1 VFGLER
7 HVQGAIVAALAFGA
21 PPFDCPASAAS
32 GAAFCSSAAAPRAPV
47 PVPHQLEARVARAF
61 DIPVDLVRDGGFVRC
76 AGTRLMAC
84 VTGANLNCGKVNA
97 RRSLPGA
104 SEFCRANP
112 DADVV
117 PMAATGHDTIYDWR
131 CVGGRAVATK
141 TVVAVDRQGYDA
153 GNWKEIDR

>member
-1 VFGLER
+1 
-7 HVQGAIVAALAFGA
+7 
-21 PPFDCPASAAS
+21 
-32 GAAFCSSAAAPRAPV
+32 
-47 PVPHQLEARVARAF
+47 
-61 DIPVDLVRDGGFVRC
+61 VRC
-76 AGTRLMAC
+76 AGTKLLAC
-84 VTGANLNCGKVNA
+84 WIGANLNCGKVNA